1 LLAGTDDG
9 NLRLFR
15 NGRMTTE
22 MKETDAVT
30 FLIALTDHC
39 FGYALAN
46 GTVGVY
52 HKRNRL
58 WRVKVNNISS
68 QFLAMASLFNGLL
81 FL

>member
-1 LLAGTDDG
+1 LLAGTEDG

-22 MKETDAVT
+22 IKETDAVT

-58 WRVKVNNISS
+58 WRVKVSPSKNKKIKQKIIYFSR
-68 QFLAMASLFNGLL
+68 
-81 FL
+81 